1 MGVKRKKVIQEK
13 HGKHKKKKKK
23 RTTALGRLKTTR
35 RCCVLGDRMDQGSYC
50 CLLDA
55 EERCLLQNTLP
66 VSKYRSFFFN
76 FKYDEG
82 IGKIIKKETGKYY
95 NL

>member
-1 MGVKRKKVIQEK
+1 
-13 HGKHKKKKKK
+13 
-23 RTTALGRLKTTR
+23 
-35 RCCVLGDRMDQGSYC
+35 MDQGSYC